1 MTVGDPQLEQV
12 RMGALVSHEQRDDV
26 QSKVDFLLRNGCEPL
41 CGAALDKLEVLG
53 DGARGGAF
61 YPPTLLYCADPLTHQ
76 AVHGTEAFGPVATL
90 MPYADTE
97 QAIALA
103 LLGQG
108 SLAGSLVTADPAL
121 AKRFIRAAA
130 CAHGRMLILDEQAAA
145 ESTGHGS
152 PLPMLVHGGPGR
164 AGGGEELGGLRAVK
178 HYMQRTAIQGS
189 PAMLAAI
196 GGEWVRGAPVVEHP
210 VHPFRKYFE
219 QLQLGDSL
227 LTARRTVTEAD
238 IVNFACL
245 SGDHFYAHMDK
256 IGAADSLFG
265 ERVAHGYFVVSAAAG
280 LFVDAA
286 VGPVIANY
294 GMENLRFI
302 EPVKIGDTIQV
313 RLTCKRKSASRR
325 KPPKIARTA

>member
-1 MTVGDPQLEQV
+1 MMCKAS
-12 RMGALVSHEQRDDV
+12 R
-26 QSKVDFLLRNGCEPL
+26 DFLLRNGCEPL

-145 ESTGHGS
+145 G
-152 PLPMLVHGGPGR
+152 VHRPR
-164 AGGGEELGGLRAVK
+164 FAVADAG
-178 HYMQRTAIQGS
+178 
-189 PAMLAAI
+189 
-196 GGEWVRGAPVVEHP
+196 
-210 VHPFRKYFE
+210 
-219 QLQLGDSL
+219 
-227 LTARRTVTEAD
+227 ARRP
-238 IVNFACL
+238 
-245 SGDHFYAHMDK
+245 
-256 IGAADSLFG
+256 GA
-265 ERVAHGYFVVSAAAG
+265 
-280 LFVDAA
+280 
-286 VGPVIANY
+286 
-294 GMENLRFI
+294 
-302 EPVKIGDTIQV
+302 
-313 RLTCKRKSASRR
+313 RR
-325 KPPKIARTA
+325 RR